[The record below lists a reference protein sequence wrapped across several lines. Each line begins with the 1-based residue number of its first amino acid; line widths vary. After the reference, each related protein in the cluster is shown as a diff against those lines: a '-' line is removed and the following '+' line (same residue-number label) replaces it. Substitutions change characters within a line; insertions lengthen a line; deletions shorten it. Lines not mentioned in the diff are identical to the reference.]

1 MKVFI
6 HITQIFLIS
15 TLMYSCAHNEHV
27 DELSLR
33 ANYENSLEKSKRTK
47 AKTAEIYIFP
57 HEMPNG
63 DRFKG
68 GMIDAVIEKEN
79 WKQEK

>member
-6 HITQIFLIS
+6 HTTQIFLIS
-15 TLMYSCAHNEHV
+15 ILIYSCAHSEHV

-33 ANYENSLEKSKRTK
+33 ANYDESLEETKRTK

-68 GMIDAVIEKEN
+68 GMIDAVIEKES
-79 WKQEK
+79 WKSK

>member
-1 MKVFI
+1 MRVFI
-6 HITQIFLIS
+6 QLFLIS
-15 TLMYSCAHNEHV
+15 VVTVSCAHNGHV
-27 DELSLR
+27 DELSRR
-33 ANYENSLEKSKRTK
+33 ANYDLGKETKRTK

-68 GMIDAVIEKEN
+68 GMIDAVIEREN
-79 WKQEK
+79 WKR